1 MAVIRG
7 CGTRVA
13 GGIYL
18 VCSLSPNGT
27 PLADFIVD
35 PPIPLDAQERA
46 DLGVKPIGMTYV
58 EPVYEIR
65 ETTDSNGVPN
75 GTRRVQIR
83 QAMLLDWVGETHYP
97 NVQDFLEETRSFGMS
112 RHVSSRFDFS
122 RLVPG
127 TMQTLLHPRAVL
139 KNAEAYQQ
147 ERMNTTP
154 YDMDAGPSD
163 ITRYCPKITGE
174 SRRSREVTMAHRAS
188 SFKGMCAGL
197 WQEDL
202 TNGEPDDSGRPRLV
216 VRRMPSLTYHGWTRP
231 EGVTPEYE
239 VGIFLRLPISGIE
252 VVVDRAGGKHED
264 NAKLAEQSG
273 LHVEVVDE

>member
-97 NVQDFLEETRSFGMS
+97 NVQDFLEEVRSFGMS

-139 KNAEAYQQ
+139 KNAEAYQDS
-147 ERMNTTP
+147 RMQKP
-154 YDMDAGPSD
+154 FFEGEGV
-163 ITRYCPKITGE
+163 TRYCPKARGE
-174 SRRSREVTMAHRAS
+174 RGHSIAVAAKHRA
-188 SFKGMCAGL
+188 KDYYGMCAGL
-197 WQEDL
+197 WQEDI
-202 TNGEPDDSGRPRLV
+202 TGGEPDGSGDPRWV
-216 VRRMPSLTYHGWTRP
+216 ERRMPSLTYYGWTRP